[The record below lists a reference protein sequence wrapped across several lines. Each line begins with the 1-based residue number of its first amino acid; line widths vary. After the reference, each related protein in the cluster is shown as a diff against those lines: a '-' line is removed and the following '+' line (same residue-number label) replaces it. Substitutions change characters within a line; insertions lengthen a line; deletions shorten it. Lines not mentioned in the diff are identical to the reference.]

1 MPLAVL
7 AIAVVLTALT
17 TGVQFAWTDLALS
30 SAVGATTRFASNVSY
45 SGTSNVQRRG
55 TADQVHQWQT
65 DVASEAHVEPDD
77 ISVVAHS
84 PGSTVEVPLED
95 LTVGDIVTLKVEKTI
110 SNPLYRVAAHVANA
124 VTGVVSNDDVLD
136 PDGIAVRAT
145 ATNEVG

>member
-45 SGTSNVQRRG
+45 SGTTNVQRRS
-55 TADQVHQWQT
+55 TADQVQQWQT
-65 DVASEAHVEPDD
+65 DVAKEAHVEPDD

-84 PGSTVEVPLED
+84 PGSTDAVPLES

-124 VTGVVSNDDVLD
+124 VTGVVRDDDVLD
-136 PDGIAVRAT
+136 PDGIAVHAT